1 MFNGSKAAASTVM
14 RWIPKA
20 EWGCHADP
28 SGRYAA
34 THDHKRKGKGYIKVD
49 GSKLPQD
56 FKLPTL
62 IFHYTDLL
70 NFTNLPNVEK
80 YFDDYAKHQISDS
93 LLMTIKVNLI

>member
-34 THDHKRKGKGYIKVD
+34 THDHKVA
-49 GSKLPQD
+49 Q
-56 FKLPTL
+56 
-62 IFHYTDLL
+62 
-70 NFTNLPNVEK
+70 
-80 YFDDYAKHQISDS
+80 
-93 LLMTIKVNLI
+93 